1 MRSGKLVFVFL
12 VVIVSVLPKAE
23 ASVFFDD
30 FDDGDMSDWT
40 ITTNGIGAVFED
52 SLEKCVSLPYSVH
65 MNSPEGLPA
74 KQAMGVSPSFDP
86 ILELSENY
94 HVSFSFLIPD
104 TNNHWFEV
112 FNNHQTYLVID
123 SGDDLK
129 CYDGST
135 SYLIDELATN
145 EWHHIEIKV
154 HPASE
159 DYGVYVDEKFKKT
172 CPFWIHTGLE
182 NSFRIGDRENGTS
195 DYGQAYWDD
204 FVITQPVDSDG
215 DGIMDP
221 NDNCPYVANPD
232 QADRNLDGWGDRC
245 ECIAANDG
253 NDSGHVDLEDF
264 ALIALSWKQSDQT
277 APGDI
282 NGNGT
287 IDFNDL
293 EILAY
298 HWLSDCCHQRWA
310 VIVGISDYNDIADV
324 NYADDDAS
332 DWYNYLVGLGYEN
345 IWVFGDEHA
354 GSYPQYDG
362 LATEENIRT
371 RLEYVATEAEDDDI
385 IAFVFSGHGGGDGDG
400 NSYLAAW
407 DSNSGGGGY
416 DGDLY
421 DSELRSIFSTSPARL
436 FFFFDSCRSGGMLDD
451 LSTMQN
457 ASNVY
462 ATSGCT
468 EDGSRNEL
476 DTYSNGAWNYWFLEA
491 GLIGEYNSIPAT
503 TMEECFDWA
512 DSKYNPGGADEPTE
526 FDGALIDPFILW

>member
-1 MRSGKLVFVFL
+1 MRSRKLVFVFF
-12 VVIVSVLPKAE
+12 VVVVAVSPNAG
-23 ASVFFDD
+23 ASIFSDN
-30 FDDGDMSDWT
+30 FDDGVADGWVKT
-40 ITTNGIGAVFED
+40 VIGAGALFEA
-52 SLEKCVSLPYSVH
+52 SLEKCVSPPYSVL
-65 MNSPEGLPA
+65 MDSPKGSPD
-74 KQAMGVSPSFDP
+74 KQAMGVSPPFDP
-86 ILELSENY
+86 NLVLTENY
-94 HVSFSFLIPD
+94 HVSFYFLIPD
-104 TNNHWFEV
+104 MNNHWFEV
-112 FNNHQTYLVID
+112 FDNNQTYLVID

-145 EWHHIEIKV
+145 AWHHIEIKV

-159 DYGVYVDEKFKKT
+159 DYDVYVDEEFKKT
-172 CPFWIHTGLE
+172 CPFWIHTGFE

-195 DYGQAYWDD
+195 DYGKAYWDD

-232 QADRNLDGWGDRC
+232 QADRNSDGWGDRC
-245 ECIAANDG
+245 ECIAANNG
-253 NDSGHVDLEDF
+253 SDSGLVDLGDF
-264 ALIALSWKQSDQT
+264 ALVSLSWKQSDPT
-277 APGDI
+277 VPGDI
-282 NGNGT
+282 NGDGVV
-287 IDFNDL
+287 DFNDL
-293 EILAY
+293 EIVAY

-310 VIVGISDYNDIADV
+310 VIAGISDYNDIADV
-324 NYADDDAS
+324 NYGDEDAS
-332 DWYNYLVGLGYEN
+332 DWYNYFVGLGYEN
-345 IWVFGDEHA
+345 IWVFGDSH
-354 GSYPQYDG
+354 SSNYPQYDG

-371 RLEYVATEAEDDDI
+371 QLEYVATEAEADDI
-385 IAFVFSGHGGGDGDG
+385 IAFVFSGHGGDNGLGDT
-400 NSYLAAW
+400 YLAAW

-421 DSELRSIFSTSPARL
+421 DSELSSIFSTIPARL

-451 LSTMQN
+451 LSTMPN

-476 DTYSNGAWNYWFLEA
+476 ATYSNGAWNYWFLEA
-491 GLIGEYNSIPAT
+491 GLIGEYNSILAT

-512 DSKYNPGGADEPTE
+512 DSQYNPSGADEPTE
-526 FDGALIDPFILW
+526 FDGDLIEPFILW